1 MEERINKGDQL
12 KVALEGQLNNSIG
25 FKNKR

>member
-12 KVALEGQLNNSIG
+12 KVFLEGH
-25 FKNKR
+25 